1 MRAMS
6 EVRRRVA
13 AVLWLAGLSF
23 LAFAVAPAQAEPWP
37 QRPVKFI
44 LPLGPG
50 AGVDVTARLIADRLT
65 KRWDQPVVVENRPG
79 GDGMVAIT
87 AFISA
92 HDDHTLLFS
101 PAGSFTAHPYL
112 HEKMPYNPGELAPIA
127 RVTNT
132 LVAFGVP
139 EFAQAR
145 NARRLDCSCAGE
157 ARRAQLGIRDRH
169 Q

>member
-1 MRAMS
+1 MRAIKKT
-6 EVRRRVA
+6 RRTAVA
-13 AVLWLAGLSF
+13 ILWLAGLSF
-23 LAFAVAPAQAEPWP
+23 LALAVAQAEPWP

-79 GDGMVAIT
+79 GDAVVAIT

-92 HDDHTLLFS
+92 QDDHTLLFS

-112 HEKMPYNPGELAPIA
+112 HEKM
-127 RVTNT
+127 
-132 LVAFGVP
+132 
-139 EFAQAR
+139 
-145 NARRLDCSCAGE
+145 S
-157 ARRAQLGIRDRH
+157 
-169 Q
+169 